1 MPPFA
6 CLPPYRALFRVLSA
20 CPALLMAISCF
31 RLSAQGPQTF
41 SCSDV
46 KQPIQLSAASL
57 YGDKAASDSQPAFG
71 FDLGTV
77 PTSFNG
83 NSCSA
88 TKPFFFSVA
97 LHDGHYRITLQLGGP
112 EESVNT
118 VRAESRRL
126 MVYQQRVAAGAGRSV
141 VFNVSVRTPAIAS
154 ATPATNDTPLT
165 VRLKPREVGALDWD
179 SKLTLEFNGSNPSV
193 RSIEIRP
200 SAQLPTVYLAG
211 DSTVVDQDS
220 EPWAAWG
227 QMLPNFFGP
236 GIAIANEAES
246 GETIK
251 SFLGERR
258 FAKIFSTLRA
268 GDFLLIQFAHNDQK
282 PGNGFVPIPEYKD
295 LMRKYVA
302 AARTAG
308 ATPILVTSM
317 NRRTFAPDGHITQT
331 LGEYPQATRDV
342 AAEQNV
348 ALLDLNAMS
357 KTLYEALGDEGTL
370 HAFVHYAA
378 NTFPDQPEEL
388 KDDTH
393 FNSYGAF
400 ELAKCVVQSI
410 RDQQLPL
417 ARFLKPDLP
426 VFNPAHPDAF
436 ADFHLPPSPMV
447 STTTPYGH

>member
-6 CLPPYRALFRVLSA
+6 YLPPYRALFRVLSA

-31 RLSAQGPQTF
+31 RVSAQVPQTF
-41 SCSDV
+41 SCSHA
-46 KQPIQLSAASL
+46 KQTTHLSAASI
-57 YGDKAASDSQPAFG
+57 YSDKVSDSQPAFG
-71 FDLGTV
+71 FDLATV
-77 PTSFNG
+77 PTRFNG

-88 TKPFFFSVA
+88 AKPFFFSIA
-97 LHDGHYRITLQLGGP
+97 LRDGNYRVTLQMGGP

-126 MVYQQRVAAGAGRSV
+126 MVYQERVAAGAIESI
-141 VFNVSVRTPAIAS
+141 VFDVNVRTPTITN
-154 ATPATNDTPLT
+154 ATPANNGEPLT
-165 VRLKPREVGALDWD
+165 VHLKPREVGAPDWD

-200 SAQLPTVYLAG
+200 VTQRPTVYLAG
-211 DSTVVDQDS
+211 DSTVVDQDK

-236 GIAIANEAES
+236 DIAIANEAES

-251 SFLGERR
+251 SFESERR

-282 PGNGFVPIPEYKD
+282 PGNGFVPIPEYKN

-342 AAEQNV
+342 AVEQNV
-348 ALLDLNAMS
+348 ALLDLNTMS
-357 KTLYEALGDEGTL
+357 KTLYEALGEEGAL

-378 NTFPDQPEEL
+378 NTFPDQTEEL

-393 FNSYGAF
+393 FNSYGAL
-400 ELAKCVVQSI
+400 ELTKCVVQSI

-417 ARFLKPDLP
+417 ARFLKPNLP
-426 VFNPAHPDAF
+426 VFDPAHPGDF
-436 ADFHLPPSPMV
+436 TEFHLPPSPMV